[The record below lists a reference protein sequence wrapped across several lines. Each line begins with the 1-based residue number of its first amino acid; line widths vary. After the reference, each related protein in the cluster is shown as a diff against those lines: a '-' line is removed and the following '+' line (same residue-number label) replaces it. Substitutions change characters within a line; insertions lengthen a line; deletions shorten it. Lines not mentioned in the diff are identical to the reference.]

1 MFSVAE
7 TTQVSWDL
15 NVAGEL
21 RQRCTRLVV
30 INNDTAEVRCS
41 LLQETAQGV
50 PSGLPSCA
58 IIPAAISQAQT
69 ASVLVHRQ
77 PCKSQRLHLR
87 RHILLLIKRCSQK
100 MRHLPAAAVC
110 RS

>member
-1 MFSVAE
+1 MVVRLAADNSGILAETSGTCTAGLVRFLGLAHLRCQSRSATLLHYGCRYLFSVTE

-41 LLQETAQGV
+41 L
-50 PSGLPSCA
+50 P
-58 IIPAAISQAQT
+58 
-69 ASVLVHRQ
+69 
-77 PCKSQRLHLR
+77 
-87 RHILLLIKRCSQK
+87 
-100 MRHLPAAAVC
+100 
-110 RS
+110 